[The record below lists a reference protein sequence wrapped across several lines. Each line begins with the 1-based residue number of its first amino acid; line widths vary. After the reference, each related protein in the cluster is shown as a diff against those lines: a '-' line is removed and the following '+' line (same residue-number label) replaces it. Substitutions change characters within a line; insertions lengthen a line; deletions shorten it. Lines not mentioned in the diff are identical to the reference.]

1 MTHTRRLTALLV
13 LALALAGAG
22 LAYAAAEGSVA
33 LATSDVSAT
42 VTFAQARQSV
52 MFDNRAGTQTI
63 TIKLWEGCDTPA
75 AITTST
81 SGVFR
86 VPAGAVNGATFPA
99 TGCGIGYI
107 GFGHITGAGLNNTSV
122 YTAQ

>member
-1 MTHTRRLTALLV
+1 MRLRIRLAALLA
-13 LALALAGAG
+13 ALALAGG
-22 LAYAAAEGSVA
+22 MAYAAAEGSVA